1 MQTLKRTERPSYS
14 HRYSRRRKK
23 RRRLR
28 RPVLILL
35 ILLCALTVFGLGLGI
50 YSLLSEE
57 KMVDPVYP
65 DSVYGV
71 PVHTVL
77 MPEELEARTG
87 VKRTIRYIVVHETGN
102 TSVGA
107 DAENHSEYLSGG
119 KGGETSWH
127 YTVDD
132 HEIYHHV
139 PDDEVAWHAG
149 DTRNPEGGNAHGIGI
164 ELCVNADG
172 DFEKTLDNGAKLVAY
187 LLRAYDLDLSA
198 VTQHAD
204 YMEKNCPQTLR
215 DSGRWEEFLGMVE
228 ACYKAHTADS

>member
-1 MQTLKRTERPSYS
+1 MQTLKRPEQAIRYVRPS
-14 HRYSRRRKK
+14 RRKK
-23 RRRLR
+23 RRRLKP
-28 RPVLILL
+28 PVFVLL
-35 ILLCALTVFGLGLGI
+35 IVLALLTILGLCIGI
-50 YSLLSEE
+50 HNAIAE
-57 KMVDPVYP
+57 KQPTEPAFP
-65 DSVYGV
+65 DEVYGV

-87 VKRTIRYIVVHETGN
+87 IRRTIRYIVVHETGN

-107 DAENHSEYLSGG
+107 DAKSHSDYLSGG

-149 DTRNPEGGNAHGIGI
+149 DTKNPEGGNAHGIGI

-187 LLRAYDLDLSA
+187 LMHTYNLDLDA

-204 YMEKNCPQTLR
+204 YMRKNCPQTLR
-215 DSGRWEEFLGMVE
+215 DTGRWTEFLGMVE
-228 ACYKAHTADS
+228 TYYKAHASDS

>member
-1 MQTLKRTERPSYS
+1 LQTLKRNGRISCTRG
-14 HRYSRRRKK
+14 RKR

-28 RPVLILL
+28 PPVLILL
-35 ILLCALTVFGLGLGI
+35 IALGTLTVLGLCVGI
-50 YSLLSEE
+50 HNLLSEKAPAE
-57 KMVDPVYP
+57 PVYP
-65 DSVYGV
+65 DAVYGV

-102 TSVGA
+102 TAAGA
-107 DAENHSEYLSGG
+107 DAKSHSDYLTGG

-149 DTRNPEGGNAHGIGI
+149 DTKDPEGGNAHGIGI
-164 ELCVNADG
+164 ELCVNSDG
-172 DFEKTLDNGAKLVAY
+172 NFEKTLDNGAKLVAY
-187 LLRAYDLDLSA
+187 LLRAYHLDLDA

-215 DSGRWEEFLGMVE
+215 DTGRWEEFLSTVE
-228 ACYKAHTADS
+228 AYYKAHATDA